1 MRINTYLLLEEKQ
14 IIIQEA
20 LTYIIN
26 KPDLHHLVSNPNILA
41 NQLQLIEHIQLN
53 ISSVIHIPEL
63 FFTMVSYV
71 RNNPHHYESL
81 ISV

>member
-71 RNNPHHYESL
+71 GNNPHHYESL